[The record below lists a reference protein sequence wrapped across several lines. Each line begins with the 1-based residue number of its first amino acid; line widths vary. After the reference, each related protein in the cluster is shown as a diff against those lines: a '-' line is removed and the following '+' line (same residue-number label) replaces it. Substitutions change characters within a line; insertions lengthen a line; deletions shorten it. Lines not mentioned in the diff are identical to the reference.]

1 MIDAEN
7 LVFSTVAAALRNQ
20 FSGIYVAGEYVTAP
34 ARFPA
39 VTLVEVDNRVLER
52 MRTLNIENAVTATY
66 ELNVYSNKTVG
77 KKAEAKSIV
86 DFADSVFADMGFT
99 RTMREQVPNLADSTI
114 YRIVAR
120 YEAVITVDD
129 SGEEFTFYQG

>member
-7 LVFSTVAAALRNQ
+7 LVFSTVATALRSQ
-20 FSGIYVAGEYVTAP
+20 FQGIFVSGEYVSAP
-34 ARFPA
+34 ASFPA
-39 VTLVEVDNRVLER
+39 VTLVEINNRVLER
-52 MRTLNIENAVTATY
+52 MRTLRIENAAIVTY
-66 ELNVYSNKTVG
+66 ELNVYSNKTRG

-86 DFADSVFADMGFT
+86 NAADAVFESMGFT

-120 YEAVITVDD
+120 YEAVITVNATGDD
-129 SGEEFTFYQG
+129 FTIYQN

>member
-7 LVFSTVAAALRNQ
+7 LVYSTVATALREQ
-20 FSGIYVAGEYVTAP
+20 FSGLFVAGEYVTTP

-52 MRTLNIENAVTATY
+52 MRTLNIENAAAVTY
-66 ELNVYSNKTVG
+66 ELNVYSNKTSG

-86 DFADSVFADMGFT
+86 NYADSLFTAMGFT

-120 YEAVITVDD
+120 YEAVLTVNDTGD
-129 SGEEFTFYQG
+129 EFTIYQG